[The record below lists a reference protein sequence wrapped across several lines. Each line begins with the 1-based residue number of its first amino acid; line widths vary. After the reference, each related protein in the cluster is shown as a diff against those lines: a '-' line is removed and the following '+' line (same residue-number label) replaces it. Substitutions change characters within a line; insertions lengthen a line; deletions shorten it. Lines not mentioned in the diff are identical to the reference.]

1 MTLELLLFQVGLAA
15 RGISIGILGDA
26 SKLLSRALRR
36 GKCERHERSSFKR
49 RHADASVGDPMSRVD
64 MQHAIENAD

>member
-26 SKLLSRALRR
+26 SKLPSRAIRR

-49 RHADASVGDPMSRVD
+49 RHADASAGDPMSRLGI
-64 MQHAIENAD
+64 QHAIENTD